1 MGKQTISSS
10 FGQNIII
17 VAGVVGTVLIALY
30 LWNPTSK
37 GWFLQCPLFQLTGW
51 LCPLCGSQRA
61 VHELLHGNICGAWHY
76 NPGLWLSL
84 PYFMLWGFGSM
95 MENLEKYKII
105 ALARKD
111 GVFVSVIVLLL
122 IWGVVR
128 NLV

>member
-1 MGKQTISSS
+1 
-10 FGQNIII
+10 
-17 VAGVVGTVLIALY
+17 
-30 LWNPTSK
+30 
-37 GWFLQCPLFQLTGW
+37 
-51 LCPLCGSQRA
+51 
-61 VHELLHGNICGAWHY
+61 
-76 NPGLWLSL
+76 
-84 PYFMLWGFGSM
+84 M